1 MELNFTELQELNFT
15 ELHRGL
21 TRDFRGFKVYITNV
35 YEYIL
40 VI

>member
-21 TRDFRGFKVYITNV
+21 TRDLQGFKVQKFMLYHI
-35 YEYIL
+35 E
-40 VI
+40 